1 MEISSLTVYPVK
13 SCAGVPL
20 TEARVTATGLA
31 FDRNWMLVDQNASF
45 LTQRQVPG
53 MAQIRPRIDDCDLYV
68 SYPGVS
74 DLRVPMHLRG
84 NEAEVRIWGKPC
96 WAIDQGDLAASWF
109 SEVLGRTVRL
119 VKFDAANPRLS
130 DPTYA
135 GDSGA
140 VTAFADG
147 FAILLTSESS
157 LDELNRRLGT
167 PVPMDR
173 FRPNV
178 VVRGLGA
185 FEEDFIETISAGGTS
200 LRLVKPCTRCVVT
213 TTDQR
218 TGERAADNEP
228 LRTLASFRYRK
239 ELNGVCFGQNA
250 LVAVPGEMLRVG
262 DSIEVKWSF

>member
-1 MEISSLTVYPVK
+1 MEISGLTVYPVK

-20 TEARVTATGLA
+20 AEARVTTTGLA
-31 FDRNWMLVDQNASF
+31 FDRNWMLVDQSASF
-45 LTQRQVPG
+45 LTQRQVPE
-53 MAQIRPRIDDCDLYV
+53 MAQIRPRIGDSDLYV
-68 SYPGVS
+68 SYPGIS

-84 NEAEVRIWGKPC
+84 DEAKVRIWGKPC
-96 WAIDQGDLAASWF
+96 SAIDQGDFAASWF
-109 SEVLGRTVRL
+109 SELLGRTVRL
-119 VKFDAANPRLS
+119 VKFDPANPRVS
-130 DPTYA
+130 DPAYA

-147 FAILLTSESS
+147 FAILLTSQSS
-157 LDELNRRLGT
+157 LDELNRRLVR

-185 FEEDFIETISAGGTS
+185 FEEDFIESISAGATT

-228 LRTLASFRYRK
+228 LRTLASFRYRM
-239 ELNGVCFGQNA
+239 ELTGVCFGQNA
-250 LVAVPGEMLRVG
+250 IVAGDGGILRVG
-262 DSIEVKWSF
+262 DSIDVKWSF